1 MALTLDALGIV
12 AVASAIGWW
21 AVGIVSAVRSRVA
34 SPFERAL
41 ATASF
46 LIGALAFVT
55 PYASVSVDGP
65 LSDLRLTFIALATLL
80 VLLATKWISRGH
92 SRYDALLV
100 VPVIA
105 SLALVWDG
113 FVPNGFDAEWPSYVF
128 WALQQIPYLAAAIVL
143 WGTLYRG
150 RGDLATR
157 LHQRLFWTVGV
168 IVLILAIGLGTNI
181 AGRFVLTTGD
191 PWLASF
197 LLIPAAIALI
207 AIVPLTREDWGEML
221 RVVSAIQER
230 VTAVYMFYRT
240 GEPLVALA
248 SNRNLPIEAEQLEAV
263 LSVVGNF
270 VETSVPSSRGYA
282 VTAMR
287 YEGLGLVAVRGEF
300 VIIAAVYDGP
310 AYDALRSELTR
321 TLKVFEERS
330 WKELRTW
337 EDATKVAETA
347 ANELSNLLHRPERT
361 APPSLPHPSPREAKP
376 GKSS

>member
-1 MALTLDALGIV
+1 MDPGFRTVIMRTFRTRPRTLKVCKPITTEQNTETILPSRHPCYRCPRLPMALTLDALGIV
-12 AVASAIGWW
+12 PVASAIGWW

-143 WGTLYRG
+143 WGTLYRR
-150 RGDLATR
+150 RGGLATR
-157 LHQRLFWTVGV
+157 LPQRLFLDVGGL
-168 IVLILAIGLGTNI
+168 VLVLAI
-181 AGRFVLTTGD
+181 R
-191 PWLASF
+191 
-197 LLIPAAIALI
+197 
-207 AIVPLTREDWGEML
+207 
-221 RVVSAIQER
+221 
-230 VTAVYMFYRT
+230 
-240 GEPLVALA
+240 
-248 SNRNLPIEAEQLEAV
+248 
-263 LSVVGNF
+263 
-270 VETSVPSSRGYA
+270 
-282 VTAMR
+282 
-287 YEGLGLVAVRGEF
+287 
-300 VIIAAVYDGP
+300 
-310 AYDALRSELTR
+310 
-321 TLKVFEERS
+321 
-330 WKELRTW
+330 
-337 EDATKVAETA
+337 
-347 ANELSNLLHRPERT
+347 
-361 APPSLPHPSPREAKP
+361 
-376 GKSS
+376 

>member
-1 MALTLDALGIV
+1 MDPGIRTLITRTFRTRPRTLKVCKPITTEQTPEPILRSRDPCDRCPRRPMALTLDALGIV

-105 SLALVWDG
+105 SLTLVWDG
-113 FVPNGFDAEWPSYVF
+113 FVPNGFDSEWPSYVF

-150 RGDLATR
+150 RGDLATPV
-157 LHQRLFWTVGV
+157 HQRFFWTVGLFV
-168 IVLILAIGLGTNI
+168 MILAIGLGTNI
-181 AGRFVLTTGD
+181 AGRFLLTRGD

-197 LLIPAAIALI
+197 LLFPAAISLFAL
-207 AIVPLTREDWGEML
+207 VPLPREALGEML

-230 VTAVYMFYRT
+230 VTAIYMFYRT

-248 SNRNLPIEAEQLEAV
+248 SNRNLPIEPEQLEAV
-263 LSVVGNF
+263 
-270 VETSVPSSRGYA
+270 
-282 VTAMR
+282 
-287 YEGLGLVAVRGEF
+287 
-300 VIIAAVYDGP
+300 
-310 AYDALRSELTR
+310 
-321 TLKVFEERS
+321 
-330 WKELRTW
+330 
-337 EDATKVAETA
+337 
-347 ANELSNLLHRPERT
+347 
-361 APPSLPHPSPREAKP
+361 
-376 GKSS
+376 